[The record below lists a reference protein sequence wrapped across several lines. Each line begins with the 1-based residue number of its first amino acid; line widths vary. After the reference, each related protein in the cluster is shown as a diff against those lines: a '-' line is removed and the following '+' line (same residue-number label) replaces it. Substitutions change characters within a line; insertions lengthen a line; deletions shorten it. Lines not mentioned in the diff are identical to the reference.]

1 VSVGSPSSSDA
12 LGAYLEEARAWSEAQ
27 LERLLPPLLEAQATR
42 AGHDAGSLA
51 GGTPR
56 ILAEVLRYAATGG
69 GKRIRPCLVRLFAE
83 ALSED
88 PAAAAERAARP
99 AVALELIHAYS
110 LVHDDL
116 PCMDD
121 DDLRRGRPTVHVA
134 YDEALAVLAG
144 DALQGLAF
152 ELLAD
157 AGAGAAAMVG
167 VLARAGGAAG
177 MVGGQV
183 LDLYTDARG
192 TGVEGVRE
200 VHARKTAALF
210 AAAGELGALAA
221 GADTRRQAL
230 AARYGHA
237 LGLCFQATDDLLDV
251 TGDAASLGKTPGKD
265 AELGRDTLVAW
276 LGLDGTRAEAAERAA
291 QADAAAADL
300 GLPPEHPARALV
312 ERVLHRTS

>member
-1 VSVGSPSSSDA
+1 VGATPATDA
-12 LGAYLEEARAWSEAQ
+12 LGQFLEEARAWSEEQ
-27 LERLLPPLLEAQATR
+27 LDRFLPPLLAADAPR
-42 AGHDAGSLA
+42 APHDRGSLA

-56 ILAEVLRYAATGG
+56 VLAEVLRYAATGG
-69 GKRIRPCLVRLFAE
+69 GKRIRPSLVRLFAE
-83 ALSED
+83 ALSAD
-88 PAAAAERAARP
+88 HPAARERAARP

-121 DDLRRGRPTVHVA
+121 DELRRGRPTVHVA
-134 YDEALAVLAG
+134 FDEALAVLAG
-144 DALQGLAF
+144 DALQALAF

-157 AGAGAAAMVG
+157 AGPGAAQMVG
-167 VLARAGGAAG
+167 VLARGAGAAG

-183 LDLYTDARG
+183 LDLTTAARAAA
-192 TGVEGVRE
+192 VEGVRE
-200 VHARKTAALF
+200 VHERKTAALF

-221 GADTRRQAL
+221 GADDHQRER
-230 AARYGHA
+230 AARYGRA

-276 LGLDGTRAEAAERAA
+276 LGLEGTRAEAAERAA
-291 QADAAAADL
+291 EADAAAAEL
-300 GLPPEHPARALV
+300 GLPADHPARALV
-312 ERVLHRTS
+312 QRVLHRRS

>member
-1 VSVGSPSSSDA
+1 MGTTPSTDA
-12 LGAYLEEARAWSEAQ
+12 LGAFLENARAWSEEQ
-27 LERLLPPLLEAQATR
+27 LKRLLPPLLEAGAER
-42 AGHDAGSLA
+42 ASHAAGSHG

-56 ILAEVLRYAATGG
+56 VLAEVLRYAATGG

-83 ALSED
+83 ALAPD
-88 PAAAAERAARP
+88 PAEAVERAARP

-134 YDEALAVLAG
+134 YDQALAVLAG

-152 ELLAD
+152 ELLAE
-157 AGAGAAAMVG
+157 AGDRAAAMVG

-192 TGVEGVRE
+192 SGVEGVRE

-221 GADTRRQAL
+221 GAGSERQAL

-276 LGLDGTRAEAAERAA
+276 LGLDGTRAEAAQRAA
-291 QADAAAADL
+291 EADAAAADL
-300 GLPPEHPARALV
+300 GLAPEHPARALV

>member
-1 VSVGSPSSSDA
+1 MGSTPSTDP
-12 LGAYLEEARAWSEAQ
+12 LGAFLEDARGWSEAQ
-27 LERLLPPLLEAQATR
+27 LERLLPPLVEGR
-42 AGHDAGSLA
+42 AARAAHSAGSLA

-83 ALSED
+83 ALADD
-88 PAAAAERAARP
+88 PAAATERAARP

-134 YDEALAVLAG
+134 FDEALAVLAG

-152 ELLAD
+152 ELLAE
-157 AGAGAAAMVG
+157 AGAGAAEMVG

-192 TGVEGVRE
+192 SGVEGVRE

-221 GADTRRQAL
+221 GAGTERQAL

-276 LGLDGTRAEAAERAA
+276 LGLDGTREEAALRARE
-291 QADAAAADL
+291 ADVAAAEL
-300 GLPPEHPARALV
+300 GLETGHPARALV
-312 ERVLHRTS
+312 ERVLHRQS

>member
-1 VSVGSPSSSDA
+1 MAASESLDDFLA
-12 LGAYLEEARAWSEAQ
+12 RARAWSESQ
-27 LERLLPPLLEAQATR
+27 LESLLPPAE
-42 AGHDAGSLA
+42 GSGSGA
-51 GGTPR
+51 VPR
-56 ILAEVLRYAATGG
+56 RLAEVLRYAATGG
-69 GKRIRPCLVRLFAE
+69 GKRVRPSLVLLMAE
-83 ALSED
+83 SLSAD
-88 PAAAAERAARP
+88 AEQARKSAARP

-144 DALQGLAF
+144 DGLQALAF
-152 ELLAD
+152 ELLSE
-157 AGAGAAAMVG
+157 AGPQAAGMVG
-167 VLARAGGAAG
+167 VLARAGGSAG

-183 LDLYTDARG
+183 LDMYTDSRDA
-192 TGVEGVRE
+192 GVDGVRE

-221 GADTRRQAL
+221 GADGATAGRAG
-230 AARYGHA
+230 RYGHA
-237 LGLCFQATDDLLDV
+237 LGMCFQATDDLLDV

-276 LGLDGTRAEAAERAA
+276 LGEQGTVEEARRLADEALEAAAS
-291 QADAAAADL
+291 L
-300 GLPPEHPARALV
+300 GLQAGHPACALV
-312 ERVLHRTS
+312 ERILRRTS